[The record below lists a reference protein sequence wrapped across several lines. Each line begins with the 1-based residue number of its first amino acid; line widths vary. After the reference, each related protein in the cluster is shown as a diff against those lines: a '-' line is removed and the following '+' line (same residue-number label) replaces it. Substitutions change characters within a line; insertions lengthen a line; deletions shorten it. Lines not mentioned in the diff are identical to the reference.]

1 MFAETTLRGEAMTPE
16 YIATRKLW
24 EPIAEI
30 TQLKGDSETHPTLSP
45 TDSFAD
51 FEPYEFYIQQDW
63 QPYRAA
69 VGDFIRPALG
79 RGLQIDQRL
88 GGNPYQFGLIGS
100 TDTHTGLSSAEEDN
114 FWGKMAYDSIP
125 ENKTGGAVG
134 GTRATGWDMSAS
146 GLAAVWAS
154 ENTRQGIFDAMRR
167 RETYATTG
175 PRIALRLFAGWDFAS
190 ADATSPELAAIGYA
204 GGVPMG
210 GELSGNAVDSDGIRL
225 LISAMKDPQGA
236 NLDRIQVIKGWLDG
250 EGNSREQVFDVA
262 WSDGRLQRVDGS
274 LPPVGSTVNE
284 AEANYSNSIGAAQL
298 ATVWEDPQFDPAQAA
313 FYYVR
318 VLQIPTPRHSLYDA
332 AALQIEPPEK
342 YPTTIQE
349 RAYSSPIWY
358 RP

>member
-1 MFAETTLRGEAMTPE
+1 
-16 YIATRKLW
+16 
-24 EPIAEI
+24 
-30 TQLKGDSETHPTLSP
+30 
-45 TDSFAD
+45 
-51 FEPYEFYIQQDW
+51 
-63 QPYRAA
+63 
-69 VGDFIRPALG
+69 
-79 RGLQIDQRL
+79 
-88 GGNPYQFGLIGS
+88 
-100 TDTHTGLSSAEEDN
+100 LSSAEEDN